1 MAITNCVIIGRS
13 GKEELTGGKR
23 VKTFQ
28 SVWKLKSNTRNE
40 DPATVLAYPALP
52 LLASTWPT
60 DGTCFC
66 VGRTP
71 SQNQS
76 MADEWTVSLD
86 YTNSPSLRENPDEYV
101 ENPLLR
107 PPTIS
112 RSPQQ
117 RQRIAIRDAYGVLM
131 VNTAGELPNEPI
143 EVESHSPGFTI
154 TKNLPVWPFALEVAL
169 QDSINL
175 TAISIPY
182 WGVVIGPKLSKFN
195 GFSGSPRWENG
206 FRFWEV
212 SCSIETDWEGWN
224 KPYVSAGY
232 NEKVEDPG
240 DPGNYFLWPIIGAN
254 GERPADPVLLDENG
268 VSDPYRSSPY
278 LIETYRKYREV
289 NHLPLYQLM
298 GLTP

>member
-40 DPATVLAYPALP
+40 DPATVLAHPSLP
-52 LLASTWPT
+52 TLASTWPT

-71 SQNQS
+71 TQNQAL
-76 MADEWTVSLD
+76 ADEWTVNCD
-86 YTNSPSLRENPDEYV
+86 YTNTPSLKESPDEYV

-117 RQRIAIRDAYGVLM
+117 RQRIAIRDAYGNLM
-131 VNTAGELPNEPI
+131 KNTAGELPNPPVEI
-143 EVESHSPGFTI
+143 ESHSPGFTI
-154 TKNLPVWPFALEVAL
+154 TKNLPAWPHALEVAL

-182 WGVVIGPKLSKFN
+182 WGVVIGAKLSKFN
-195 GFSGSPRWENG
+195 GFSGSPKWENG

-212 SCSIETDWEGWN
+212 SCTIETDWEGWN
-224 KPYVSAGY
+224 KPLVSAGF
-232 NEKVEDPG
+232 NEMVPDGGG
-240 DPGNYFLWPIIGAN
+240 DFYLWPIIGAN
-254 GERPADPVLLDENG
+254 GERPADPVLLDANG
-268 VSDPYRSSPY
+268 LADPYRASPY
-278 LIETYRKYREV
+278 LLDYRKYREV
-289 NHLPLYQLM
+289 EHYPLYQLM
-298 GLTP
+298 GLVP